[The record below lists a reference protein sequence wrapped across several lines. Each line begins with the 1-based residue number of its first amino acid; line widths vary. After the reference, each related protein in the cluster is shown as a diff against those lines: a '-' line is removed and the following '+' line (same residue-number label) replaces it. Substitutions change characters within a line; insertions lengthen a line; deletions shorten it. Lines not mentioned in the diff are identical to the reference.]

1 MQKKRTFKDLIVI
14 RIVAT
19 LLVLLSL
26 ILPYFGFM
34 SHSTAPY
41 LILAILV
48 GFFIMEDRLGKKIVS
63 E

>member
-1 MQKKRTFKDLIVI
+1 MEKKRTSKNLLVI

-19 LLVLLSL
+19 VLVLLSL
-26 ILPYFGFM
+26 ILPYLGFM
-34 SHSTAPY
+34 SHGTAPY

-48 GFFIMEDRLGKKIVS
+48 GFFIIEGRVGKKIVS